1 MKPKM
6 IFKMSIDFVMTI
18 LLLCQMAYMLVGE
31 TAHEWLGMGM
41 FVLFVLHHIL
51 NVKWYRSLIKGKY
64 TVLRTVQTIVN
75 FLLLFSMIGL
85 MVSGIMISRA
95 VFAFLSIDGGMRFA
109 RILHML
115 AAYWGFILMSVHLGL
130 HWSMIM
136 GMVRKASKQAEPSN
150 LRTWVLRTL
159 ALLICGFGIYA
170 FVKNDLASY
179 LFLKNQFVFFD
190 TEQPLILFFSE
201 YIAMMGLW
209 ACIAYYAGRV
219 FQKLRAQKNTKRTG
233 GHG

>member
-6 IFKMSIDFVMTI
+6 IFKMSIDFILTV

-31 TAHEWLGMGM
+31 AAHEWIGTVML
-41 FVLFVLHHIL
+41 VLFVLHHIL
-51 NVKWYRSLIKGKY
+51 NVRWYRNLIKGKY
-64 TVLRTVQTIVN
+64 TVLRMVQTIAN

-85 MVSGIMISRA
+85 MVSGIMMSRT
-95 VFAFLSIDGGMRFA
+95 VFAFLNIDGGMGFA

-115 AAYWGFILMSVHLGL
+115 AAYWGFILMSAHLGL
-130 HWSMIM
+130 HWSMVM
-136 GMVRKASKQAEPSN
+136 GMVRKASKRTEPSN

-159 ALLICGFGIYA
+159 ALLLCGVGVYA
-170 FVKNDLASY
+170 FLKNDLASY

-190 TEQPLILFFSE
+190 MEQPLILFFSE

-219 FQKLRAQKNTKRTG
+219 FQKLRAQKNVKRAG
-233 GHG
+233 GHE